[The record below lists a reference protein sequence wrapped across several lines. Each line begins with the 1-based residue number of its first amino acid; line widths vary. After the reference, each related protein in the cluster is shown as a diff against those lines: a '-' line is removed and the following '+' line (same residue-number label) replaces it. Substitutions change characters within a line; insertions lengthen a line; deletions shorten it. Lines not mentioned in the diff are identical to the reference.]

1 MTPRSPAGRSKH
13 NDRPLYDRHNISQI
27 VYAQRSVAA
36 AAAAGVSIISSL
48 FPRQAGRAGTDGPSR
63 RAHTPYSVLRRRRRQ
78 SGGVFIVGRSES
90 QLTRPRRPRKSFIVA
105 TPVRKNIILRS
116 LARAAVRQCN
126 VIRRRVCADAFN

>member
-1 MTPRSPAGRSKH
+1 
-13 NDRPLYDRHNISQI
+13 LYDRHNISQI
-27 VYAQRSVAA
+27 VYAQRSVAAAA

-116 LARAAVRQCN
+116 LALLYGNAT
-126 VIRRRVCADAFN
+126 

>member
-36 AAAAGVSIISSL
+36 AAAPGVSIISSL
-48 FPRQAGRAGTDGPSR
+48 FPRQAGREGTDGPSR
-63 RAHTPYSVLRRRRRQ
+63 RAHTPYSVLRRRRQRRQ

-116 LARAAVRQCN
+116 LALLYGNAT
-126 VIRRRVCADAFN
+126 